1 MKKNEKEKEMKI
13 EKSYLYIYSLEGLR
27 HRFEWSYS
35 HEEKRKPMRLLQCFK
50 CQVYCCNL

>member
-27 HRFEWSYS
+27 HRFE
-35 HEEKRKPMRLLQCFK
+35 
-50 CQVYCCNL
+50 